1 MKNIKVIIA
10 VIVIVALI
18 AIGIYFGTKG
28 KESEEVNTSSQ
39 EVSIENFK
47 NVLQNKGLTVTE
59 VTPKVGAMI
68 GADEGYGYKIN
79 GTSIEI
85 YKFNEESNN
94 ELTKSNIDKAKN
106 QGIIVMPDFNNMEI
120 KGKYNKGL
128 LLVNYEGHPNEDEI
142 VSAFNSL

>member
-18 AIGIYFGTKG
+18 ALGIYFGTKG
-28 KESEEVNTSSQ
+28 KESEEVNSSSQ
-39 EVSIENFK
+39 EISIENFK
-47 NVLQNKGLTVTE
+47 NALQNKGLTVTE
-59 VTPKVGAMI
+59 VTPKVGTMI

>member
-28 KESEEVNTSSQ
+28 KESEEVNSSSQ